1 MKLGIVMDPIQR
13 INIQKDSSFAMLLAA
28 QARNWEI
35 YYMEQHGLYMQLD
48 RAFARM
54 QRLQVKDDA
63 RDWFALQQ
71 ARIEELATLDVILM
85 RKDPPFNMNYIYTTY
100 MLEQA
105 QKAGVLVINN
115 PQALRN
121 VNEKFYITHFPQCI
135 APTIVTSDIQILSE
149 FVTHHDSTIV
159 KPLDGMA
166 GQGIFRL
173 SANDPN
179 KMALLESTTR
189 LGTQHVMAQKYIAEI
204 TEGDKRILLVDG
216 KPIPYALARIPA
228 RGEFRGNLARGG
240 SGKGVELSE
249 RDRWI
254 CEQVGSKLKDLGLYF
269 VGLDVIGDYLTE
281 INVTSPT
288 CIRELDSLY
297 NISIGAQLMDVIER
311 YKQGN

>member
-28 QARNWEI
+28 QARDWDI
-35 YYMEQHGLYMQLD
+35 YYMEQHDLYMQQD

-63 RDWFALQQ
+63 KNWFALQQ
-71 ARIEELATLDVILM
+71 AGIEELATLDVILM

-216 KPIPYALARIPA
+216 EPIPYALARIPA

>member
-1 MKLGIVMDPIQR
+1 MDPIQR

-28 QARNWEI
+28 QARDWDI
-35 YYMEQHGLYMQLD
+35 YYMEQHDLYMQQD

-63 RDWFALQQ
+63 KNWFALQQ
-71 ARIEELATLDVILM
+71 AGIEELATLDVILM

-216 KPIPYALARIPA
+216 EPIPYALARIPA

>member
-28 QARNWEI
+28 QARDWDI
-35 YYMEQHGLYMQLD
+35 YYMEQHDLYMQQD

-63 RDWFALQQ
+63 QDWFALQQ
-71 ARIEELATLDVILM
+71 AGIEELATLDVILM

-216 KPIPYALARIPA
+216 EPIPYALARIPA

>member
-1 MKLGIVMDPIQR
+1 MDPIQR

-28 QARNWEI
+28 QARDWDI
-35 YYMEQHGLYMQLD
+35 YYMEQHDLYMQQD

-63 RDWFALQQ
+63 KNWFALQQ
-71 ARIEELATLDVILM
+71 AGIEELATLDVILM

-166 GQGIFRL
+166 GHGIFRL

-216 KPIPYALARIPA
+216 EPIPYALARIPA